1 MATKSKAPAKKK
13 KQSRSFILSLALVLV
28 VGYFIITI
36 IDLQL
41 EIRERKEVY
50 EQLDNEYEQIVS
62 DNNRLQAI
70 VDNEDKSSYYEQVA
84 REKLG
89 FVMPNE
95 KVFYDITPG
104 A

>member
-1 MATKSKAPAKKK
+1 MAKKK
-13 KQSRSFILSLALVLV
+13 SAKAKKRVQKRSFILTLALVLL

-41 EIRERKEVY
+41 EIRERKEVKEQLDTEY
-50 EQLDNEYEQIVS
+50 EQLLADNE
-62 DNNRLQAI
+62 RLQAI
-70 VDNEDKSSYYEQVA
+70 VDSEDKGDYMEQVA

>member
-1 MATKSKAPAKKK
+1 MSTKSKAPAKKK

-70 VDNEDKSSYYEQVA
+70 VDSEDKSNYYEQVA

>member
-1 MATKSKAPAKKK
+1 MAQKKSANVKK
-13 KQSRSFILSLALVLV
+13 
-28 VGYFIITI
+28 
-36 IDLQL
+36 
-41 EIRERKEVY
+41 RK
-50 EQLDNEYEQIVS
+50 
-62 DNNRLQAI
+62 NRLQAI
-70 VDNEDKSSYYEQVA
+70 VDSDDKGAYMEQVA

>member
-1 MATKSKAPAKKK
+1 MAQRKGKKK
-13 KQSRSFILSLALVLV
+13 SSFLLTLGLVLFF
-28 VGYFIITI
+28 GYFVITI
-36 IDLQL
+36 IGYQL
-41 EIRERKEVY
+41 EIREREEFKE
-50 EQLDNEYEQIVS
+50 ELEIQHEQIIES
-62 DNNRLQAI
+62 NNRLQAI